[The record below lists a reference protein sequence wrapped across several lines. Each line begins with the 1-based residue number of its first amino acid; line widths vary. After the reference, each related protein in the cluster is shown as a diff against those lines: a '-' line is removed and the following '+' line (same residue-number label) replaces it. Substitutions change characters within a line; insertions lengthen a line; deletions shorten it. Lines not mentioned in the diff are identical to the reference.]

1 MMDSRFCGSDKGC
14 RKIGMRHCL
23 NLIIEAYMFR
33 RQTQAVGIVAL
44 ILFVI
49 GCATVPIT
57 GRRQLSLLP
66 TSQVLE
72 LSFSGYRQM
81 LSESTLSSDKEQV
94 AMVRRVGQRIANASD
109 QFLRDNG
116 MAAEVKNYKWEFNL
130 IEEDSTVNAFC
141 MPGGKVAVYT
151 GILPVTKT
159 ETGLA
164 VVMGHEVAHALANHG
179 NERLSQGLMQ
189 QLGGVALEV
198 ALANKPQQT
207 QSLAMM
213 AYGVGSTVGVML
225 PYSRTHESEADHIG
239 LILMAKAGYD
249 PREAVPFWERMNNM
263 GGGRPPEFLSTHPA
277 PERRIADIQKELPEA
292 LKYYSP

>member
-1 MMDSRFCGSDKGC
+1 
-14 RKIGMRHCL
+14 
-23 NLIIEAYMFR
+23 MFH
-33 RQTQAVGIVAL
+33 RQTQAVGAIAL

-57 GRRQLSLLP
+57 GRKQLSLLP

-72 LSFSGYRQM
+72 LSFSGYQQM
-81 LSESTLSSDKEQV
+81 LSESKLSQDREDV

-130 IEEDSTVNAFC
+130 IQEDSTVNAFC

-198 ALANKPQQT
+198 ALANKPEQT

-249 PREAVPFWERMNNM
+249 PREAIPFWERMNNM

-277 PERRIADIQKELPEA
+277 PEHRIADIQKELPEA
-292 LKYYSP
+292 LKYYKP

>member
-1 MMDSRFCGSDKGC
+1 
-14 RKIGMRHCL
+14 MRHCL
-23 NLIIEAYMFR
+23 NLIIEAHMFR
-33 RQTQAVGIVAL
+33 RQTQAFGAIAL

-49 GCATVPIT
+49 GCATVLFT
-57 GRRQLSLLP
+57 GRKQLSLLP
-66 TSQVLE
+66 ASQVTE
-72 LSFSGYRQM
+72 LSSSGYQQILKESE
-81 LSESTLSSDKEQV
+81 LSQDQNQIAL
-94 AMVRRVGQRIANASD
+94 VRRVGQRIAAASD
-109 QFLRDNG
+109 QFLRENHMEADLKYYN
-116 MAAEVKNYKWEFNL
+116 WEFNV

-164 VVMGHEVAHALANHG
+164 VVIGHEVAHALANHG

-189 QLGGVALEV
+189 QLGGVALDV
-198 ALANKPQQT
+198 ALANKPEQT
-207 QSLAMM
+207 RTLAMM

-239 LILMAKAGYD
+239 LILMARAGYD
-249 PREAVPFWERMNNM
+249 PREAIPFWNRMNQV

-292 LKYYSP
+292 LKYYKP

>member
-1 MMDSRFCGSDKGC
+1 M
-14 RKIGMRHCL
+14 L
-23 NLIIEAYMFR
+23 R
-33 RQTQAVGIVAL
+33 RQTQAFAIIAM

-49 GCATVPIT
+49 GCATVAIT
-57 GRRQLSLLP
+57 GRKQLSLLP
-66 TSQVLE
+66 ASQVTE
-72 LSFSGYRQM
+72 LSFSSYREM
-81 LSESTLSSDKEQV
+81 MKESKLSRDQDQIAL
-94 AMVRRVGQRIANASD
+94 VRRVGQRIANVSD
-109 QFLRDNG
+109 QFLRENHMQEDL
-116 MAAEVKNYKWEFNL
+116 KYYKWEFNL
-130 IEEDSTVNAFC
+130 IEEDSTINAFC

-164 VVMGHEVAHALANHG
+164 VVIGHEVAHALANHG

-207 QSLAMM
+207 QSLAMA
-213 AYGVGSTVGVML
+213 AYGVGSTVGIML

-239 LILMAKAGYD
+239 LILMARAGYD
-249 PREAVPFWERMNNM
+249 PREAIPFWERMNQS

-292 LKYYSP
+292 LKYYNP